1 MCFTPMNHGHS
12 PALPPE
18 KQVPPRN
25 KYRNRWTSALPK
37 WVPKRPVKFCLP
49 KNSMAWRMK
58 RYVYTAISI
67 WRIKQNKPNP
77 GPTRLRNFFSRNSGP
92 DVWPWNCKKYML
104 YVLKWEK
111 LFPHVFWK
119 KTSTQNT
126 WTWTCEGVNESQ
138 HASFLSSPQE
148 KWYLFGN
155 RVSSFILKRILLHQ
169 PAFTTETFYTTQV
182 AHLSYTFTP
191 TSFYTRH
198 LLHQPAFTRD
208 TFYTNQLLH

>member
-119 KTSTQNT
+119 KKLQPKILELEFLENY
-126 WTWTCEGVNESQ
+126 Q
-138 HASFLSSPQE
+138 FLSAFS
-148 KWYLFGN
+148 KGFGGSHQKSVVQDTH
-155 RVSSFILKRILLHQ
+155 RVLL
-169 PAFTTETFYTTQV
+169 
-182 AHLSYTFTP
+182 
-191 TSFYTRH
+191 RH
-198 LLHQPAFTRD
+198 SWSL
-208 TFYTNQLLH
+208 